1 MFSDLGF
8 SDQTMHLLFKRSLT
22 IVIEGASLAVVKK
35 GSFSKIVFKNC
46 RFLKMIPD
54 CTALFCSTVKLRAKK
69 NSVQYCTALRTKI
82 IVLFRLFWRHYAIIE
97 NRIWIFFV
105 PFSLKGSSKCKN
117 HLNVHKLYA
126 VEYINTVCSL
136 DYSFQFRSF

>member
-8 SDQTMHLLFKRSLT
+8 SDQTMYLFFKRSLK
-22 IVIEGASLAVVKK
+22 IVIEGSSLAVVKE

-69 NSVQYCTALRTKI
+69 NSVQNCTALLT
-82 IVLFRLFWRHYAIIE
+82 FRLFWRHYAIIE

-105 PFSLKGSSKCKN
+105 PFSLKGSSKCTN
-117 HLNVHKLYA
+117 HINVHKLYA

-136 DYSFQFRSF
+136 D